1 MASTLNAFELLQQAG
16 GLPSGNKTKKKKN
29 KKPAAAKE
37 VDEAPAVQEQA
48 TRDAEIAPEA
58 TAVPI
63 LEKSARTFKTGGD
76 RIKLWKDWI
85 RQVRQQL
92 AGGRGPL
99 QPTVPTHLPTSLAIL
114 CRRLTAALRLSSTRQ
129 QMAA

>member
-37 VDEAPAVQEQA
+37 VDEAPVVQEVA
-48 TRDAEIAPEA
+48 SGDAEIAPEA

-92 AGGRGPL
+92 AGGPCPL
-99 QPTVPTHLPTSLAIL
+99 QPTVPTHLPTSLTIL
-114 CRRLTAALRLSSTRQ
+114 FCIAGH
-129 QMAA
+129 

>member
-16 GLPSGNKTKKKKN
+16 GLPSGNKTKRKKN

-37 VDEAPAVQEQA
+37 VVEAPVVQEQ
-48 TRDAEIAPEA
+48 TTVDAEIAPEA

-85 RQVRQQL
+85 RQVR
-92 AGGRGPL
+92 
-99 QPTVPTHLPTSLAIL
+99 
-114 CRRLTAALRLSSTRQ
+114 
-129 QMAA
+129 

>member
-16 GLPSGNKTKKKKN
+16 GLPSGNKTKKKKKN

-37 VDEAPAVQEQA
+37 VEEAPAVQEQA
-48 TRDAEIAPEA
+48 TVDAEIAPEA

-85 RQVRQQL
+85 RQVRQQRVHVAVPYATDCTHPPANFL
-92 AGGRGPL
+92 GHSFAGN
-99 QPTVPTHLPTSLAIL
+99 
-114 CRRLTAALRLSSTRQ
+114 
-129 QMAA
+129 